1 MWLVLMSL
9 LSNGWF
15 KWKRKKKAKPQP
27 FVLRSLQLFLS
38 MFNPKIL
45 TSVYTSPSHF
55 FFDGYLTNIV
65 IICIEI
71 LKGAAQLKGQF
82 VC

>member
-15 KWKRKKKAKPQP
+15 NWKSKKKAKPQP

-38 MFNPKIL
+38 VFNSKIL